1 MVVHDRGLEKW
12 ACNDNTIGWDVN
24 SSVGVIVLRW
34 AMSSFPEI
42 KSWLTVTVQTDA
54 GGRYQHVLGQENGAN
69 RSTVLPRLQ
78 VLVSSAHED
87 ARNRL
92 RRLANGS
99 LDPLSTPSAK
109 DPADGYPKR
118 LHIQTLKGYF
128 GEILAG
134 AVAEN
139 LGPFGIKDWKV
150 PAHLFRY
157 HLVEF
162 QQLAM
167 MNQTGADAELR
178 PGRTGDDCLAF
189 LRNNNGDIVAVLF
202 CEAKCTSGH
211 DSGLIGEAHEK
222 SSLPNLLPVDLLQL
236 IEVLEDSTDSAA
248 AAWVDALRSLNLKG
262 PNPSAPYERLD
273 QVTYVC
279 GQKPV
284 REKTWIPS
292 GKPHDKYKGGR
303 RLHVAEIHLS
313 DVEELVKKVYG
324 VV

>member
-1 MVVHDRGLEKW
+1 
-12 ACNDNTIGWDVN
+12 
-24 SSVGVIVLRW
+24 
-34 AMSSFPEI
+34 
-42 KSWLTVTVQTDA
+42 VQTDVA
-54 GGRYQHVLGQENGAN
+54 GRYEHALGEENGTN
-69 RSTVLPRLQ
+69 QSTILPRLK

-99 LDPLSTPSAK
+99 LDPLSALNLK
-109 DPADGYPKR
+109 DPADGYPER
-118 LHIQTLKGYF
+118 LHIQTLKGCF

-139 LGPFGIKDWKV
+139 LGPFGKNWEV
-150 PAHLFRY
+150 PAYLFRF

-167 MNQTGADAELR
+167 MNQTGATAELR
-178 PGRTGDDCLAF
+178 PGRTGEDCLAF
-189 LRNNNGDIVAVLF
+189 LRDKNGDIVAVLF

-211 DSGLIGEAHEK
+211 DAGLISDAHEK
-222 SSLPNLLPVDLLQL
+222 SSSTYLVPLDLLQL
-236 IEVLEDSTDSAA
+236 IEVLEDSTAPSAA
-248 AAWVDALRSLNLKG
+248 GWVDALRSLYLKG
-262 PNPSAPYERLD
+262 PTPGPPYERFD

-284 REKTWIPS
+284 RMKTWIPS
-292 GKPHDKYKGGR
+292 GSPHPKYTGGR

>member
-1 MVVHDRGLEKW
+1 
-12 ACNDNTIGWDVN
+12 
-24 SSVGVIVLRW
+24 
-34 AMSSFPEI
+34 MSSFPEI
-42 KSWLTVTVQTDA
+42 KSWLTVTVQTDP
-54 GGRYQHVLGQENGAN
+54 GGRYQHALGQENGAN
-69 RSTVLPRLQ
+69 LSTVLPRLQ
-78 VLVSSAHED
+78 VLVSNAHED

-99 LDPLSTPSAK
+99 LDPLSAPSAK

-139 LGPFGIKDWKV
+139 LGPFGKVWEV
-150 PAHLFRY
+150 PAYLFRF
-157 HLVEF
+157 HHVEF

-167 MNQTGADAELR
+167 MNQTGADANRR

-189 LRNNNGDIVAVLF
+189 LRDNNGDIVAVLF

-211 DSGLIGEAHEK
+211 DAGLIGDAHEK
-222 SSLPNLLPVDLLQL
+222 SSSANLLPVDLLQV
-236 IEVLEDSTDSAA
+236 IEVLEDSTDPAA
-248 AAWVDALRSLNLKG
+248 AGWVDALRSLYFRG
-262 PNPSAPYERLD
+262 PTPAPPYERFD

-292 GKPHDKYKGGR
+292 GSPHPKYTGGR

>member
-1 MVVHDRGLEKW
+1 
-12 ACNDNTIGWDVN
+12 
-24 SSVGVIVLRW
+24 
-34 AMSSFPEI
+34 MSSFPEI

-54 GGRYQHVLGQENGAN
+54 GGRYQHALGQENGAK

-99 LDPLSTPSAK
+99 LDPLGAPSPK
-109 DPADGYPKR
+109 DPADGYPER

-128 GEILAG
+128 GEIVAG

-139 LGPFGIKDWKV
+139 LCPFGKEWKV
-150 PAHLFRY
+150 PAYLFRF

-167 MNQTGADAELR
+167 MNQTGASAKLR

-189 LRNNNGDIVAVLF
+189 LRDSNGDIVAVLF
-202 CEAKCTSGH
+202 CEAKCTSDH
-211 DSGLIGEAHEK
+211 DSGLIGDAHEK
-222 SSLPNLLPVDLLQL
+222 SSLPNLLPVDLLQV
-236 IEVLEDSTDSAA
+236 IEVLEDSTDPAA
-248 AAWVDALRSLNLKG
+248 AGWVEALRSLNLKG
-262 PNPSAPYERLD
+262 PTPAAPYERFD

-284 REKTWIPS
+284 RVKTWIPS
-292 GKPHDKYKGGR
+292 GNPRPMYAGGR
-303 RLHVAEIHLS
+303 RLHVAEIQLS